1 MKRLYV
7 RGKLFH
13 NSYISRRRN
22 NINYL
27 ILLDFLSVHGHWTMI
42 LLQVVAEFLV
52 WRLGEN
58 SFLPKV
64 WCQVGVSCCNGSVRG
79 FGKVTKGASRASS
92 RCVAIFNTSHLQKL
106 LWYWSRYNTSTTG
119 SWNQSYPN
127 GSTLT
132 GNLEKVS
139 KMYEAWGEKD

>member
-1 MKRLYV
+1 MDRSGSQILRLLV
-7 RGKLFH
+7 RRILFH
-13 NSYISRRRN
+13 YSYISRRSN

-27 ILLDFLSVHGHWTMI
+27 ILFDFLSVHSHWTMI

-58 SFLPKV
+58 SFLPEV

-79 FGKVTKGASRASS
+79 FGEVTKGASRASS

-106 LWYWSRYNTSTTG
+106 LWYWSRYNASTTG

-127 GSTLT
+127 GTTLT
-132 GNLEKVS
+132 GNL
-139 KMYEAWGEKD
+139 